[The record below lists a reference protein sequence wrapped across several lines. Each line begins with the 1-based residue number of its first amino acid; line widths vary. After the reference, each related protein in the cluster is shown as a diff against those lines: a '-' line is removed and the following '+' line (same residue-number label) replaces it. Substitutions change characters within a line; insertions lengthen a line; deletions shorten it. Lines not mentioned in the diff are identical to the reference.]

1 MMVSILRKNGLCR
14 VGLCFSAFL
23 LFPSCVATHRDV
35 GYLNDQIAAVN
46 TRIDTLEKS
55 MGGKLSSDL
64 DVRLQSIRESQ
75 AELGAEV
82 DQVRTEIQELSGRLE
97 ENSHLIKR
105 TIERDTTE
113 QDVMKAS
120 LPHLTRRFAELET
133 RVKRIDGYLGFETSR
148 AVKGQDL
155 KKGSLETKF
164 PAQPPPARDKEPM
177 SSAADLYDNTMAS
190 YREGKYEEAVHGFR
204 NFLEKYPT
212 LDLADNAQFWIG
224 ECYMAQRQYEQA
236 ILAYQKVI
244 KKYPQ
249 GNKVPS
255 AMLRQGQ
262 AFYQIKDKISSRL
275 LFKKV
280 IKEYPNSSEA
290 KIAETKL
297 KTIK

>member
-1 MMVSILRKNGLCR
+1 
-14 VGLCFSAFL
+14 
-23 LFPSCVATHRDV
+23 
-35 GYLNDQIAAVN
+35 
-46 TRIDTLEKS
+46 

-64 DVRLQSIRESQ
+64 DARLQSIRESQ

-82 DQVRTEIQELSGRLE
+82 DQVRAEIRELSGRLE

-120 LPHLTRRFAELET
+120 LPYLTRRVAELET
-133 RVKRIDGYLGFETSR
+133 RVKRFDEYLGLETSR
-148 AVKGQDL
+148 AVKGGDL

-164 PAQPPPARDKEPM
+164 PAQPPPALEKKPM
-177 SSAADLYDNTMAS
+177 SAAADLYDKTMAS